1 MRRRLLAVA
10 GTAVVLVAAGAWG
23 YAALT
28 YEDDHPVDPGTPQ
41 AQRAIAAAREVV
53 PGRVLDVLRDED
65 NGKWE
70 VIISQDGRE
79 YEVELDP
86 ATFGLL
92 RLDYD

>member
-1 MRRRLLAVA
+1 MRRRLAAA
-10 GTAVVLVAAGAWG
+10 GAAIAVLVAGVWG
-23 YAALT
+23 FKALT
-28 YEDDHPVDPGTPQ
+28 YEDDHPVDSRTPG

-53 PGRVLDVLRDED
+53 PGRVLEVLRDED

-70 VIISQDGRE
+70 VMIAQDGRV

-86 ATFGLL
+86 TTFDLL

>member
-1 MRRRLLAVA
+1 MRRRLAIA
-10 GTAVVLVAAGAWG
+10 GVAVVLLAAGVWG
-23 YAALT
+23 YSALT
-28 YEDDHPVDPGTPQ
+28 YEDDLPVDPGTPQ

-70 VIISQDGRE
+70 VMIAQEGRE